1 MTTCMILVCILTISF
16 FSHTTIGYI
25 VLNSP
30 VITNYGKWE
39 SDWNDCDPNMYVRAI
54 DVRSTPDGGELIPE
68 QNDGPDNDDNLG
80 MTSISLECAGLSDPN
95 GKAGKII
102 VTPRGGTAS
111 AAELPTACEGFAIG
125 FQLLSD
131 DPQIALDNT
140 GANNIR
146 IYCSDMKDSATQYVE
161 GYGDYTGQ
169 WTDPQFCKE
178 RQAICGI
185 KSQVQTRAG
194 PDQTGINNVR
204 VKCCDIPS
212 PAKTCVPTERWELAQ
227 ECDNVKGKLPIE
239 CTFYRSVG
247 IGMTT
252 ALESE
257 GANLMEEFY
266 RDSALGFGMNSD
278 LGEAPFWLTYDLSNR
293 FATVLDDSET
303 TGQNWTKVD
312 IETWALETS
321 TVVKFNVK
329 EGYRARVEQMVGSC
343 GYYSVKTPR
352 LKHTDYNYT
361 LFPFAW
367 RDDP

>member
-1 MTTCMILVCILTISF
+1 
-16 FSHTTIGYI
+16 
-25 VLNSP
+25 
-30 VITNYGKWE
+30 
-39 SDWNDCDPNMYVRAI
+39 MYVRAI

-185 KSQVQTRAG
+185 KSQVQTRG
-194 PDQTGINNVR
+194 TYISSFWTVNF
-204 VKCCDIPS
+204 
-212 PAKTCVPTERWELAQ
+212 EL
-227 ECDNVKGKLPIE
+227 
-239 CTFYRSVG
+239 
-247 IGMTT
+247 
-252 ALESE
+252 
-257 GANLMEEFY
+257 EFY
-266 RDSALGFGMNSD
+266 GGYN
-278 LGEAPFWLTYDLSNR
+278 TKI
-293 FATVLDDSET
+293 VHQLDRIKPELIT
-303 TGQNWTKVD
+303 FV
-312 IETWALETS
+312 
-321 TVVKFNVK
+321 
-329 EGYRARVEQMVGSC
+329 
-343 GYYSVKTPR
+343 
-352 LKHTDYNYT
+352 
-361 LFPFAW
+361 
-367 RDDP
+367 